1 MAAILNLPK
10 FPTSKLIEV
19 CLSYTITISYISV
32 YQYTELVNEK
42 VSLIFR
48 LNVGKALNLESFF
61 KHI

>member
-1 MAAILNLPK
+1 MAAILNLTK

-19 CLSYTITISYISV
+19 CLSYTITIYYISV

-48 LNVGKALNLESFF
+48 LNVCKAFNLEIFF